1 MSFLP
6 ILKISDRALDATT
19 VKRGNTKHVID
30 TALNRYP
37 LFSWIVFFSHHG
49 SAGYSGSSA

>member
-37 LFSWIVFFSHHG
+37 LFGWIVLFSHHG